1 MKRLLPFVFL
11 LTLLSLFGCKRQI
24 AYELNEED
32 IYPIDAQKG
41 KLKTEGQYLAIL
53 HANLFQQALSANKV
67 IELEDI
73 IFGFGDKDLIH
84 EVIISNLMNKQ
95 NVQLP
100 SDSAMHADPEQFILN
115 TYERFLIRRPSEA
128 ELTWFINYINNH
140 PNVTTELVYFAF
152 ALSNEY
158 LYY

>member
-1 MKRLLPFVFL
+1 MKRLLSVFFL
-11 LTLLSLFGCKRQI
+11 FTLFFLFGCKKDV
-24 AYELNEED
+24 AYQLNEED
-32 IYPIDAQKG
+32 IFPIDAQKG

-100 SDSAMHADPEQFILN
+100 TDSAMHADPEQFMLD

-128 ELTWFINYINNH
+128 ELTWFINYIDNH
-140 PNVTTELVYFAF
+140 PNVSTELVYFAF

>member
-1 MKRLLPFVFL
+1 MKRLLPLFFL
-11 LTLLSLFGCKRQI
+11 FALLSLFGCKKDV
-24 AYELNEED
+24 AYQLNEED
-32 IYPIDAQKG
+32 IFPIDAQKA

-95 NVQLP
+95 NVQIP
-100 SDSAMHADPEQFILN
+100 SDSAMRADPEQFTLD

-128 ELTWFINYINNH
+128 ELTWFIHYIENN
-140 PNVTTELVYFAF
+140 PTVTSELVYFAF

>member
-1 MKRLLPFVFL
+1 MNKAILFFFSILLFAF
-11 LTLLSLFGCKRQI
+11 SACKQEV
-24 AYELNEED
+24 AYQLNEEE
-32 IYPIDAQKG
+32 IYPIDAQKA

-100 SDSAMHADPEQFILN
+100 SDSSMRANPEQFMLD
-115 TYERFLIRRPSEA
+115 TYERFLVRRPSEA
-128 ELTWFINYINNH
+128 ELTWFINFIENH
-140 PNVTTELVYFAF
+140 PTVTTELVYFAF